1 MARNKLL
8 LRQITPELHFY
19 VCFAW
24 FLCLIKLSPLYQN
37 ISKKSIIIVLIFR
50 CYFYN
55 THCSIRGRSAKF
67 YIVIFTTDRPKLDH
81 IPAQFYWLFIIICV
95 PGSYFRYS
103 RRENPGLVVFYYL
116 LIFRLQKS
124 SIFSQHF
131 SNRVVRNSVK
141 NTTHFLLT

>member
-37 ISKKSIIIVLIFR
+37 ISKKSIIFVLIFR

-55 THCSIRGRSAKF
+55 THCSIRGKSAKI
-67 YIVIFTTDRPKLDH
+67 YIVIFTTYHHKLSY

-103 RRENPGLVVFYYL
+103 RRENPGLVVFIICSFFGFKNRRFFHN
-116 LIFRLQKS
+116 IFPTELS
-124 SIFSQHF
+124 EI
-131 SNRVVRNSVK
+131 V
-141 NTTHFLLT
+141 